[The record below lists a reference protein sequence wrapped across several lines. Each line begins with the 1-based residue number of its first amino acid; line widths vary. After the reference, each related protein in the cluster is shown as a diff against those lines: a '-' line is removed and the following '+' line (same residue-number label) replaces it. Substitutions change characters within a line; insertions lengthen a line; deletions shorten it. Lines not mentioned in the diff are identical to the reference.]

1 MRRNPPRN
9 FPEWIPR
16 EVQHYL
22 EHTEG
27 GISIRQL
34 ARDVGCHP
42 STILRQVRRVE
53 NRRDDP
59 LIDCALCELAAGHFG
74 DQKVTRYAT
83 YGDMQALD
91 SAALEVLSRLCHS
104 GAVLAVAEGMEK
116 AVVVREGE
124 DVLNKLAVEQGLAGV
139 LALLDWISCTR
150 SGRLRRYH
158 ITPTGRA
165 VFSKMMAA
173 RENRARA
180 TLEQGFGETQ
190 SSFLPHSRSG
200 SRPGAKERRARY
212 GLGETPLDTLARLVD
227 KSGAPFLEKDLVQAG
242 KRLRED
248 FELAQIGDQ
257 LAQSQAVFSVSE
269 SCGRS
274 ASVHISP
281 LSKAAKTRATAAL
294 VAMGSGLSDIALR
307 CCCYLEG
314 LEAAE
319 RQLGWSARSG
329 KIVLRIALLQLKS
342 HYEQM
347 DTLSGEGRK
356 SQMIG

>member
-1 MRRNPPRN
+1 MRRHPSRN
-9 FPEWIPR
+9 FPEWTPT

-27 GISIRQL
+27 GTSIRML
-34 ARDVGCHP
+34 AREVGCHP

-74 DQKVTRYAT
+74 GEKINRFAT
-83 YGDMQALD
+83 YGDMKMLA
-91 SAALEVLSRLCHS
+91 SAALEVLSGLGHS
-104 GAVLAVAEGMEK
+104 GSVLAVGEGMEK
-116 AVVVREGE
+116 AVVVRDGE
-124 DVLNKLAVEQGLAGV
+124 SVLSKLAVEQGLAGV

-173 RENRARA
+173 RENSARA
-180 TLEQGFGETQ
+180 KLEQEFGETQ
-190 SSFLPHSRSG
+190 RSFQPY
-200 SRPGAKERRARY
+200 SRPKVKDRRARY
-212 GLGETPLDTLARLVD
+212 GLGETPLDTLARLMD
-227 KSGAPFLEKDLVQAG
+227 KSGAPFLPKELVLAG

-257 LAQSQAVFSVSE
+257 LAQNQAVFSTSE
-269 SCGRS
+269 SCGRTS
-274 ASVHISP
+274 TVHISP
-281 LSKAAKTRATAAL
+281 VSKAAKNRATDAMVAL
-294 VAMGSGLSDIALR
+294 GSGLNDIALR

-319 RQLGWSARSG
+319 RHLGWSARSG
-329 KIVLRIALLQLKS
+329 KIVLRIALLQLKA

-347 DTLSGEGRK
+347 DTLAGNGQK